1 MGVLCLFLEL
11 PKPNFAPI
19 MPFLPKR
26 LVFPPYLVEIPQ
38 ITNKTKCHRIL
49 QKSAFATAP
58 THPPGEGL
66 RPAGQRGNASLAA
79 FVEDLLPFTER
90 NLSTFRGE
98 GLGEPE
104 SGKDCRV
111 RRDTFIL
118 RRAKRCRV
126 ARRGGAHRRAG
137 GLEGFTPPHH

>member
-58 THPPGEGL
+58 TYPPGEGL

-79 FVEDLLPFTER
+79 IGKIRLNFVIRSPVSLKK
-90 NLSTFRGE
+90 N
-98 GLGEPE
+98 
-104 SGKDCRV
+104 
-111 RRDTFIL
+111 
-118 RRAKRCRV
+118 
-126 ARRGGAHRRAG
+126 AR
-137 GLEGFTPPHH
+137 